1 MPLMKI
7 HHKIFP
13 KSTISLAVIIAFKK
27 EPLKMYLSDFI
38 AEIKRLKKKKIKCE
52 HQKDGS
58 PQLWQNIK

>member
-1 MPLMKI
+1 MPLMEI
-7 HHKIFP
+7 HHKTIFL
-13 KSTISLAVIIAFKK
+13 KAVIIAFKK

-38 AEIKRLKKKKIKCE
+38 AEIKRLKKRIKCE